1 MEIHGTGPTT
11 VASSTQGV
19 RSRAARARRR
29 SARAL
34 TLASLAVVLLGAAG
48 CTTSEGSDDGG
59 SAATTPVADEV
70 PTTEAGTAA
79 SGEPVKLGYV
89 NTDTGA
95 TAIPELTE
103 GAELA
108 VERINE
114 HADGINGRPIE
125 LVTCGTDGTPESS
138 ASCANKMVDAGV
150 VAVIE
155 GGDLGSDAKVPIL
168 GDAGIPLLGTSTLG
182 TGQSLNQKAFFFSPA
197 ATTYPAAEVDLAA
210 RVGATNV
217 TLLIPDVPQV
227 PIVTDIGKKQ
237 ADLNGVQFQVVTFDP
252 AAPDFDASL
261 AAIMS
266 NGSDAIATIATD
278 DWCTGMIRAAQ
289 TAGFEGDLIMGTCS
303 RFTDELGLEETE
315 GVYGLSSVW
324 APRSIDAA
332 PDEAKVVIN
341 EYIAAMDEA
350 GKGDDVVSLMYGGY
364 VAVQQ
369 AAWVLSTI
377 TGELTPATV
386 LAAMSAMVDG
396 PNPLGEPITCNPRPQ
411 PGFSGCTPGWL
422 MMQQQPDGQAKPIV
436 DEFVIPKS

>member
-1 MEIHGTGPTT
+1 LL
-11 VASSTQGV
+11 
-19 RSRAARARRR
+19 AAL
-29 SARAL
+29 AL
-34 TLASLAVVLLGAAG
+34 IAAAG
-48 CTTSEGSDDGG
+48 CTTSEGSDDDGG
-59 SAATTPVADEV
+59 GGGATTPVTDEV

-79 SGEPVKLGYV
+79 SGEPIKLGYV

-108 VERINE
+108 AERINA

-227 PIVTDIGKKQ
+227 PIVTDIGLEQ
-237 ADLNGVQFQVVTFDP
+237 AALNDVQFQVVTFDP

-278 DWCTGMIRAAQ
+278 DWCIGMIRAARS
-289 TAGFEGDLIMGTCS
+289 AGFDGDLIMGTCS

-315 GVYGLSSVW
+315 GIYGLSSVW
-324 APRSIDAA
+324 APRSVDFA
-332 PDEAKVVIN
+332 PDEAKVVID
-341 EYIAAMDEA
+341 EYIAAVDEA
-350 GKGDDVVSLMYGGY
+350 GKGDDVVSLLYAGY

-369 AAWVLSTI
+369 AAWALSTV

-386 LAAMSAMVDG
+386 MAAMSTMVDG
-396 PNPLGEPITCNPRPQ
+396 PNPLGEPITCDPRPQ
-411 PGFSGCTPGWL
+411 PGFSGCASGWL
-422 MMQQQPDGQAKPIV
+422 MMQQQADGQAKPIV
-436 DEFVIPKS
+436 DEFVVPKS